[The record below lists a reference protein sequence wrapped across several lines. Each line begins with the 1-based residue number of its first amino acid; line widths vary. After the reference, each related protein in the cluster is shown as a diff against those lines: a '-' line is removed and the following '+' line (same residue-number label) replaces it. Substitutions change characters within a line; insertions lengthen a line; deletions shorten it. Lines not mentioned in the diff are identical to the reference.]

1 MKPAKYNIYA
11 LRVAGFFF
19 YLASAEGAG
28 LLFCPAAIQ
37 RAGLYR
43 GFSCDL
49 TYSTA
54 HDTRPTQ
61 ADIIPPATRWRAYTR
76 PDGLHRYQIPTPRR
90 TLYKSAQ
97 PPIIIRYIG
106 GAAVQHTA
114 DHASPA
120 GSAPTVCGSLASA
133 TPGVSTEGS
142 TSPPVQGQPG
152 GAEPLAA
159 LAASLF
165 GLSPDS

>member
-1 MKPAKYNIYA
+1 MPCCN
-11 LRVAGFFF
+11 
-19 YLASAEGAG
+19 
-28 LLFCPAAIQ
+28 AATYKHLQGVLPCKCNYTANATKQ
-37 RAGLYR
+37 RTELYR
-43 GFSCDL
+43 RLSCGSSH
-49 TYSTA
+49 STA
-54 HDTRPTQ
+54 TDTRPTQ
-61 ADIIPPATRWRAYTR
+61 QAIAQPATRWSAYQR
-76 PDGLHRYQIPTPRR
+76 PDALHRYQIPPPHRA
-90 TLYKSAQ
+90 LYRPAQ

-152 GAEPLAA
+152 GAESLAA
-159 LAASLF
+159 PAAALF
-165 GLSPDS
+165 GLSPDSQ